1 MQGGRDTLPRDGDV
15 CESQLNDG
23 ETFEEMEV
31 ETSQATQLVAGRRR
45 KKKSK
50 ENKPHKG
57 KGRT

>member
-1 MQGGRDTLPRDGDV
+1 MLPRDGGA

-31 ETSQATQLVAGRRR
+31 ETSQATQSVAGRQR

-50 ENKPHKG
+50 EKKLHKG